1 MSKSMIKINQGKFKY
16 VQSINTS
23 FTLIKFL
30 NPS

>member
-1 MSKSMIKINQGKFKY
+1 MIKINQGKFKY

-23 FTLIKFL
+23 LTLIKFL